1 MKHITRN
8 KENEVDYITGN
19 LLPKKNL
26 QEAQKIKRMHC
37 WTPQFKREKHGGDLC
52 FWSLLCHYEAFK
64 SDAWLQNTK
73 YKCSVHKKHAPSTGS
88 LYMFPV
94 NSWILKIVIDCPS
107 TLVGAVAEESKVFIN
122 FARNSVFLSG
132 VKTCRNAS
140 TSELKL
146 AKWPN
151 LH

>member
-73 YKCSVHKKHAPSTGS
+73 YKCKECS
-88 LYMFPV
+88 LDV
-94 NSWILKIVIDCPS
+94 QKIVCRVSKCMCAKETRTKHRELIHVPS
-107 TLVGAVAEESKVFIN
+107 QLLNFENRDWLSKHFSWCSSRGVQSFYQLCKKLRFFIW
-122 FARNSVFLSG
+122 S
-132 VKTCRNAS
+132 
-140 TSELKL
+140 
-146 AKWPN
+146 
-151 LH
+151 